1 MADRESVIKGPEVH
15 LTPNSR
21 CKGCPYPNNGFCG
34 DQVFRDALALL
45 KAQELELHYRTPRK
59 VEHEATIKRCC
70 TCPSCGN
77 VLDQF
82 ERFGVGK
89 VRIMNNYCHFCGQA
103 LDWSDEEKSVVRL

>member
-1 MADRESVIKGPEVH
+1 MTDQEKVIKGLECCAVGCR
-15 LTPNSR
+15 S
-21 CKGCPYPNNGFCG
+21 GCPYSDIDDCES
-34 DQVFRDALALL
+34 VLCADALALL
-45 KAQELELHYRTPRK
+45 KAQERELRCRTPRK

-89 VRIMNNYCHFCGQA
+89 VRIMNKYCHFCGQA
-103 LDWSDEEKSVVRL
+103 LDWSDEERSVVRF